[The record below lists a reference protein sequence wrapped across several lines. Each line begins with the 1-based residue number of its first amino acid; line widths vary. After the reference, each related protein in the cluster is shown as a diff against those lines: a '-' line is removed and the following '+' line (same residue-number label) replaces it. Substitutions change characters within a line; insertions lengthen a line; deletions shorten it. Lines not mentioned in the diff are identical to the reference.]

1 MGLSTYTYRT
11 FMGLSTY
18 TYSKFRG
25 YQPIHR
31 KFRGLSTYTYRTF
44 MVLSTYTYS
53 KFRGYQPICR
63 TFRGYFLEP
72 IPATFS
78 LTTLKNNW
86 RKCRPN
92 LGTFLGISREK
103 YLRTNTWEFP
113 VNYFQDF
120 LRVP

>member
-63 TFRGYFLEP
+63 TFRGYFLEQ

-78 LTTLKNNW
+78 LTGENVGQIW
-86 RKCRPN
+86 
-92 LGTFLGISREK
+92 GHF
-103 YLRTNTWEFP
+103 WEFP
-113 VNYFQDF
+113 EKST
-120 LRVP
+120 